1 MWSRASFIVL
11 ALGLLLASSACRPA
25 TPEPSTIP
33 TAALASTAESGVDRD
48 PTDEPASSPAPGTTP
63 TSTLHHFGGARLEVE
78 APFSTATV
86 KIEPDGTVRYEASSP
101 ETGIE
106 EETGAKEVG
115 DEGISRLMEAVRDAA
130 FFSLEASY
138 PYQSG
143 VSYEDGSTY
152 SIQVHVGGET
162 KEVTCYESEC
172 PTRFERVMDAIREIW
187 GEEILEVGV

>member
-1 MWSRASFIVL
+1 MPTEVTASTVEPGVDLDPTRETTASRA
-11 ALGLLLASSACRPA
+11 
-25 TPEPSTIP
+25 PE
-33 TAALASTAESGVDRD
+33 
-48 PTDEPASSPAPGTTP
+48 TTP
-63 TSTLHHFGGARLEVE
+63 TLPLQRFGGATFEVE
-78 APFSTATV
+78 APFSTAV
-86 KIEPDGTVRYEASSP
+86 VEIEPDGTVRYEASSP

-106 EETGAKEVG
+106 QETGSKEVD
-115 DEGISRLMEAVRDAA
+115 DEGISRLMEAVRDAG

-152 SIQVHVGGET
+152 AIQVRIGGET

-172 PTRFERVMDAIREIW
+172 PARFERVMNAIREMW